1 MFLPGPEDTFRLG
14 LQLGGKL
21 RPGDTLALYGNLGAG
36 KTLLTQGLAR
46 GLGVDEETAV
56 VSPTFLLACE
66 YEGRLPL
73 FHLDVYRLDGDDFVE
88 SGLDEYFTRH
98 AVTVVEWADR
108 IETDL
113 PYPRLA
119 LRLEIIPGDGRR
131 AFLTAEGPGFEDVI
145 GEIASIM
152 EKEEELKIKEKQG

>member
-1 MFLPGPEDTFRLG
+1 MPGPEDTFRLG
-14 LQLGGKL
+14 LLLGGRL
-21 RPGDTLALYGNLGAG
+21 RSGDTLALYGNLGAG

-46 GLGVDEETAV
+46 GLGVAEETAV
-56 VSPTFLLACE
+56 VSPTFMLACE

-73 FHLDVYRLDGDDFVE
+73 FHLDVYRLDGDEFME
-88 SGLDEYFTRH
+88 SGLDEYFSRH

-119 LRLEIIPGDGRR
+119 LSLEIIPGDGRR
-131 AFLTAEGPGFEDVI
+131 AFISAEGPGFEEVI
-145 GEIASIM
+145 DEIASIM
-152 EKEEELKIKEKQG
+152 KEKRN